1 MNCSSTQMSIISALQ
16 VKPGID
22 AKAEIQSR
30 IGFIKNVLT
39 RANRKVLV
47 LGISG
52 GIDSCTTG
60 KLAQLAID
68 QLNKQYQTQDYQ
80 FIAMRLPHDFQAD
93 EIDAQ
98 QVIDFI
104 QPSQLVT
111 VNIASILASLDQAC
125 AAFLSGI
132 MVSSSKVDFC
142 RGNVKARSRMAAQ
155 FYIANLMDGLVLGT
169 DHAAEAITGFYTK
182 FGDGACDLVPLF
194 GLNKRQVRAV
204 ASQLGAPANICHKI
218 PTADLEDHNP
228 QQPDELSL
236 GMTYNQIDD
245 YLQGKMI
252 EKKVQCVLEHRYQST
267 KHKRRLPI
275 TPACDWY

>member
-1 MNCSSTQMSIISALQ
+1 MNCSSTQMAIISALQ
-16 VKPGID
+16 VKPNID
-22 AKAEIQSR
+22 AKAEIQFR

-39 RANRKVLV
+39 HANRKVLV

-68 QLNKQYQTQDYQ
+68 QLNEQYQTQDYQ
-80 FIAMRLPHDFQAD
+80 FVAMRLPHAVQAD

-111 VNIASILASLDQAC
+111 VNIAPIVASLDQAC

-132 MVSSSKVDFC
+132 VVSSSKADFC
-142 RGNVKARSRMAAQ
+142 RGNVKARSRMVAQ

-204 ASQLGAPANICHKI
+204 ASQLGAPAHICNKT
-218 PTADLEDHNP
+218 PTADLEEYNP
-228 QQPDELSL
+228 QQPDEVSL
-236 GMTYNQIDD
+236 GMTYDQIDN

-252 EKKVQCVLEHRYQST
+252 DEKIQRSLEQRYQST
-267 KHKRRLPI
+267 KHKRQLPI